1 MKKAIPLVFIFC
13 FAFAYNCQAQLKTPS
28 NEVTLFS
35 FQTASGKI
43 VSVNKAKDDSFLVYR
58 FGDDK
63 KIDFE
68 FPQQKD
74 STSFKKFTYS
84 NWIRGSG
91 NTKSA
96 LDLKYLTFENEG
108 FKYIVYAIYF
118 EEDNSHSI
126 GVRVMNL
133 ATQEITDIKGKRNTQ
148 KGSLDAFRD
157 DDRINQSNAAYD

>member
-1 MKKAIPLVFIFC
+1 MKKAIPFIFIFC
-13 FAFAYNCQAQLKTPS
+13 LVFAYNCQAQFKTPA

-43 VSVNKAKDDSFLVYR
+43 VSINKAKDDSFLVYR
-58 FGDDK
+58 FGDVK

-91 NTKSA
+91 NSKSA

-108 FKYIVYAIYF
+108 FKYIVYDIYF

-133 ATQEITDIKGKRNTQ
+133 ATQEISDIKGKRSTQ
-148 KGSLDAFRD
+148 KGSLDVFRD
-157 DDRINQSNAAYD
+157 DDHINQSNAAYD